1 MGGHPGLQNGNR
13 RNVWISNSCSLSLS
27 LSPSLSPSLSV
38 SVTGSFHAILD
49 VHTNPDEAGCREY
62 DGVEQVK
69 RGFMQKVTHR
79 LQFHIGAPM
88 SQIRITGKVD
98 EKASHSVCH

>member
-1 MGGHPGLQNGNR
+1 MYGYRTL
-13 RNVWISNSCSLSLS
+13 VVSLS